1 MHVERPQ
8 ISRELNRALGAATP
22 HILALR
28 GLSGSGRRELLRA
41 ALSELGDHA
50 AEPIGPTLW
59 FEALPQPD
67 SLRRRNLRA
76 LLADQGIAPPPS
88 EGRDAH
94 DALLMPLAEHAEQTR
109 RRVTLVIGAA
119 QRVVGEEGGWSRALV
134 GLWSRARARAL
145 PLSIILLLDPDSV
158 LPTGADGRAMEAH
171 TVHVSDLDPLEIRAL
186 LPRWPALERFLLR
199 ATLGTRSGRLAH
211 LDRRAGL
218 ATNLQHLVL
227 QPGGPLAHEILGQLK
242 SALHRQER
250 YVGVLD
256 ALAHGQVDWGTIR
269 AHVPELAPGSTL
281 GPYMKTLEAQGWVVV
296 EHSLDARP
304 GSRRRRYR
312 LIDPFV
318 GFWMRS
324 ISARLGALRLQSPTQ
339 FWGSHG
345 AAALDAAA
353 RHTLA
358 PAIHERLMLEPA
370 PLGVPARETGALW
383 GEGYDLPIAGTL
395 VNGGAFYGDVI
406 WGRPAQVADLER
418 LEAQLRLTR
427 YGFGRETRL
436 RVLFV
441 DRPAPEA
448 LVRRAARSEQV
459 ALIEIDDLF

>member
-1 MHVERPQ
+1 MHIERPR
-8 ISRELNRALGAATP
+8 ISQELDDALGAATP
-22 HILALR
+22 HIVALR
-28 GLSGSGRRELLRA
+28 GPSGSGRRELLRS
-41 ALSELGDHA
+41 ALARLEDRA
-50 AEPIGPTLW
+50 TEPLGPTLW

-67 SLRRRNLRA
+67 SVRRRNLHA
-76 LLADQGIAPPPS
+76 LLAEQGIAPSPD
-88 EGRDAH
+88 EAH
-94 DALLMPLAEHAEQTR
+94 DTHDTLLMPLAEHAEQTR
-109 RRVTLVIGAA
+109 RQVTLVIGAA
-119 QRVVGEEGGWSRALV
+119 QRMLGEAGEWPSELS

-145 PLSIILLLDPDSV
+145 PLSIVLLLQPDSA
-158 LPTGADGRAMEAH
+158 LPIAPDGRPFEAR
-171 TVHVSDLDPLEIRAL
+171 TVHVPDLDALEVRAL
-186 LPRWPALERFLLR
+186 LPRWPARDRLLLR
-199 ATLGTRSGRLAH
+199 ATLGTRPGRLAH
-211 LDRRAGL
+211 LERRTGL
-218 ATNLQHLVL
+218 ATNLQQLVL
-227 QPGGPLAHEILGQLK
+227 RADGPLAHEILGQLK
-242 SALHRQER
+242 SSLHRQER

-256 ALAHGQVDWGTIR
+256 ALAHGRADWGTIR

-281 GPYMKTLEAQGWVVV
+281 GPYMKTLEAQGWVAV
-296 EHSLDARP
+296 ERSLDARP

-312 LIDPFV
+312 LVDPFV
-318 GFWMRS
+318 GFWLRS
-324 ISARLGALRLQSPTQ
+324 ISAHLGSLQLQSPAQ

-345 AAALDAAA
+345 ATALDAAA

-358 PAIHERLMLEPA
+358 PAIRERLMLEPA

-395 VNGGAFYGDVI
+395 TNGGAFYGDVI

-441 DRPAPEA
+441 DRPASEA